1 MTVMQRRGAPL
12 LSWGLLYNKLR
23 FETNPPVG
31 TNFGG
36 LYVLEGNYIMKNQVN
51 VPTPK
56 ICTYRWLRLET
67 SLVIQQTP
75 EEVSVSRNFDFLEN
89 GIKPFLV
96 VVYSRS
102 PLLRIC
108 LQFRL
113 ERGD

>member
-1 MTVMQRRGAPL
+1 M
-12 LSWGLLYNKLR
+12 
-23 FETNPPVG
+23 G

-36 LYVLEGNYIMKNQVN
+36 WNVLEENYMMKNQVN

-89 GIKPFLV
+89 GIKPFLA

-102 PLLRIC
+102 SLLRIC
-108 LQFRL
+108 LLFRL
-113 ERGD
+113 EEGD